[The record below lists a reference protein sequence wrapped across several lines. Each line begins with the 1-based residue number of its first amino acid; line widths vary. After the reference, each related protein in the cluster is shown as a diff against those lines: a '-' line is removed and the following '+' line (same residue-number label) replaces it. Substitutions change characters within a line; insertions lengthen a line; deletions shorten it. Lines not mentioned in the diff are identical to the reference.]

1 LDQISPLRLH
11 RPLASPLPQSL
22 RLRWLVPLV
31 LVPLL
36 APLVP
41 VLGVLVL

>member
-1 LDQISPLRLH
+1 MLLLP
-11 RPLASPLPQSL
+11 PQSL

-41 VLGVLVL
+41 VLGVLAL